1 MSKIL
6 LQNGDWTQNEWYP
19 ILSVEIKASLKNK
32 KQRKDRE
39 ILGQTLNQILIF
51 NRTRY
56 DLKVKC
62 EVDDFVALI
71 MNSTALLL

>member
-19 ILSVEIKASLKNK
+19 ILSVEIKAFLKNK
-32 KQRKDRE
+32 KQRKDRK
-39 ILGQTLNQILIF
+39 ILGRTLNQILIF

-62 EVDDFVALI
+62 EVDDFVVLI
-71 MNSTALLL
+71 INSTALLL

>member
-6 LQNGDWTQNEWYP
+6 LQNGDWTQNKWYP

-32 KQRKDRE
+32 KQRKDRK
-39 ILGQTLNQILIF
+39 ILGRTLNQILIF

-62 EVDDFVALI
+62 KLSGLI
-71 MNSTALLL
+71 LEF

>member
-6 LQNGDWTQNEWYP
+6 LQNGDWTQNKWYP

-62 EVDDFVALI
+62 KVDDFVVLMI
-71 MNSTALLL
+71 NSTVLLL

>member
-19 ILSVEIKASLKNK
+19 ILSVEIKAFLKNK

-39 ILGQTLNQILIF
+39 ILGRTLNQILIF
-51 NRTRY
+51 NRARY

-62 EVDDFVALI
+62 KLSGLI
-71 MNSTALLL
+71 LEF